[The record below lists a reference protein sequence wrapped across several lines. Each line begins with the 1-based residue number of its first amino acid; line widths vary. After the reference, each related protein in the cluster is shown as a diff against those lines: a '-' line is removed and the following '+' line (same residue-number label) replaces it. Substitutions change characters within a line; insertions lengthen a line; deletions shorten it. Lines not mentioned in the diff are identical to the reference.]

1 MLAGVRGVVAGW
13 IAAHHLLPPLCASIG
28 GVVVLVHSSAVENGF
43 RAVDLFSSCRV

>member
-13 IAAHHLLPPLCASIG
+13 IAAHLLPPLCTSIG

-43 RAVDLFSSCRV
+43 CAVDLFSSCRV